1 MKEKY
6 RKQLIE
12 DINKSSGLTT
22 DEVVEDLTNKVD
34 EIEKQHT
41 KTLNDLTVKYTA
53 FDTFEDLLNAKGL
66 YYPSFN
72 TNGNSTTNKQLK
84 ILADEYD
91 TAQENKGSFK
101 RAMRY

>member
-1 MKEKY
+1 MKSKNSI
-6 RKQLIE
+6 L
-12 DINKSSGLTT
+12 
-22 DEVVEDLTNKVD
+22 
-34 EIEKQHT
+34 
-41 KTLNDLTVKYTA
+41 TLNDLTVKYTA

>member
-1 MKEKY
+1 MKETY

-41 KTLNDLTVKYTA
+41 
-53 FDTFEDLLNAKGL
+53 
-66 YYPSFN
+66 N
-72 TNGNSTTNKQLK
+72 T
-84 ILADEYD
+84 E
-91 TAQENKGSFK
+91 
-101 RAMRY
+101 

>member
-1 MKEKY
+1 MKETY